1 MPEETRD
8 PMRAAQANMRP
19 PALRRF
25 YKRVEVVAVDGGGG
39 GFALRL
45 DGRGARTPGKRPL
58 VAPTRAV
65 AELIAA
71 EWAGQGE
78 TIEPMSMPAT
88 RLANSAI
95 DGVADALDATRAA
108 IAAYADADLV
118 CYRAE
123 APAALVALQ
132 AEAFD
137 PALAWARDRLGA
149 RFVTTVGLAH
159 VAQPEA
165 ALAAARAAVEAY
177 AEPFAV
183 AALHVMTSLTG
194 SLLLAL
200 MTAEGALSRGSRLAR
215 RPCRRGLP
223 DRPLGRGR
231 RGEAPPR
238 RALARFRGGGE
249 GPGGD
254 VERQRLR
261 SGARTPDF
269 SLGRQ
274 KKLCRRR
281 NRLKERCCRRKQGR
295 VSVPSALQS
304 KRREQLKLAS
314 LRVSSHS

>member
-1 MPEETRD
+1 MPETPRD

-25 YKRVEVVAVDGGGG
+25 YKRAEVVAVEGG

-71 EWAGQGE
+71 EWAAQGE

-95 DGVADALDATRAA
+95 DGVSDTLGATRAA
-108 IAAYADADLV
+108 IAAYAAADLV

-123 APAALVALQ
+123 GPEALVALQ

-149 RFVTTVGLAH
+149 RFVATVGLAH

-177 AEPFAV
+177 ADPFAV
-183 AALHVMTSLTG
+183 AALHVMTSLAG
-194 SLLLAL
+194 SLLLTL
-200 MTAEGALSRGSRLAR
+200 MTAEGALTPAAAWRAAHV
-215 RPCRRGLP
+215 
-223 DRPLGRGR
+223 DEDFQIGRW
-231 RGEAPPR
+231 GEDAEANRR
-238 RALARFRGGGE
+238 RAARW
-249 GPGGD
+249 GD
-254 VERQRLR
+254 FEAAAKVI
-261 SGARTPDF
+261 A
-269 SLGRQ
+269 
-274 KKLCRRR
+274 
-281 NRLKERCCRRKQGR
+281 
-295 VSVPSALQS
+295 AI
-304 KRREQLKLAS
+304 
-314 LRVSSHS
+314 

>member
-1 MPEETRD
+1 MPEPPRD

-25 YKRVEVVAVDGGGG
+25 YKSVEVVAVDGG

-71 EWAGQGE
+71 EWARQGE

-95 DGVADALDATRAA
+95 DGVADALGATRAA
-108 IAAYADADLV
+108 IAAYAAADLV

-132 AEAFD
+132 AEAYD
-137 PALAWARDRLGA
+137 PVLAWARDRLGA
-149 RFVTTVGLAH
+149 RFVTTVGVAH

-177 AEPFAV
+177 SDPFAV
-183 AALHVMTSLTG
+183 AALHVMASLAG
-194 SLLLAL
+194 SLLLTL
-200 MTAEGALSRGSRLAR
+200 MTAAGALSAEAAWRAAHV
-215 RPCRRGLP
+215 
-223 DRPLGRGR
+223 DEDFQIGRW
-231 RGEAPPR
+231 GEDEEAKRR
-238 RALARFRGGGE
+238 RAARWRDFAAAAKVLA
-249 GPGGD
+249 
-254 VERQRLR
+254 
-261 SGARTPDF
+261 AT
-269 SLGRQ
+269 
-274 KKLCRRR
+274 
-281 NRLKERCCRRKQGR
+281 
-295 VSVPSALQS
+295 
-304 KRREQLKLAS
+304 
-314 LRVSSHS
+314 